1 MSLLKSLMDS
11 AMTVIPYTLILV
23 VVLIWT
29 RKAFHQT
36 DFSRFRVILLLLM
49 TPHLLVWLP
58 GYLYQWLL
66 LDRNYS
72 FPASVGLSFVI
83 EIILMVAFLTGLLK
97 LVRLLKTINYY
108 ADRA

>member
-1 MSLLKSLMDS
+1 MDS

-83 EIILMVAFLTGLLK
+83 EIIFNQLFY
-97 LVRLLKTINYY
+97 INIIHMLSI
-108 ADRA
+108 